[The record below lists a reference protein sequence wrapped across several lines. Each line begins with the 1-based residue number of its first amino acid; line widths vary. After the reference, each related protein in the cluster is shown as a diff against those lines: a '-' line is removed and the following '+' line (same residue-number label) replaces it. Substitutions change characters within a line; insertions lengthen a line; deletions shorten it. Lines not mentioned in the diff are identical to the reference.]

1 MQVSVDGR
9 AAQANISDLRRASV
23 FVISAARPASQA
35 LVTLEAIAGGKLRG
49 VVRSASCSSSS
60 AAASGAAREC
70 FYIPAACE
78 GLVVIPVAFGFHGG
92 HTCEPSRQ
100 RGDDRAVRPEGQ
112 LLFARGL
119 RAQAEGEG
127 QDWQGPLSCP
137 SAQSLGGGGSSFIS
151 RFPEFDKSL
160 PARKGMHACMQISR
174 TSGTTLV

>member
-1 MQVSVDGR
+1 M
-9 AAQANISDLRRASV
+9 SDLRCASV
-23 FVISAARPASQA
+23 FVISAARRASQA

-60 AAASGAAREC
+60 AAESGAAREC

-100 RGDDRAVRPEGQ
+100 RGDDRAVRPEGP

-137 SAQSLGGGGSSFIS
+137 SAQSLGGVVRPSSVDFRNWINPSRQGG
-151 RFPEFDKSL
+151 
-160 PARKGMHACMQISR
+160 ACMHAACMQISR